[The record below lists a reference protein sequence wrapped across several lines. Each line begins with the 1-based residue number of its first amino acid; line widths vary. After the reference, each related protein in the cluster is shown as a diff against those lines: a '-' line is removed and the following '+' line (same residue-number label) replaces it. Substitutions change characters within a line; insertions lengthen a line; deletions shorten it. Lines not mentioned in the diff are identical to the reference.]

1 MKKRQFLAAVAL
13 SGMVG
18 TAFAGAFDGPYV
30 QLGLGGAG
38 TETQTSYP
46 SVLSNLPGFNTG
58 ANSSGGSFLGQILAG
73 YSQSFDAFNIAAN
86 IFYNIGNQ
94 NSGSNNYNLTG
105 SNGYLTANQSFKM
118 QNTWGISLEPGV
130 YVADKTLGYLKLS
143 YYNSQLN
150 YDASFSGHIN
160 SPSYSA
166 SGSYNSSSSMNGIG
180 YGIGAKQ
187 MFTDNI
193 YGFVEYQYVQYDKWN
208 DSGLFGSG
216 YSTSYKPNQNY
227 GWVGVGYKF

>member
-1 MKKRQFLAAVAL
+1 MNKRHILVAAVL
-13 SGMVG
+13 SAIAGV
-18 TAFAGAFDGPYV
+18 ASAGAFDGPYV
-30 QLGLGGAG
+30 QLGIGGAS

-46 SVLSNLPGFNTG
+46 SVLGNLPGFNTG
-58 ANSSGGSFLGQILAG
+58 ANSSGGSFLGQILGG
-73 YSQSFDAFNIAAN
+73 YSQSFDKFNIAAN
-86 IFYNIGNQ
+86 VFYNIGNQ
-94 NSGSNNYNLTG
+94 DSGSNNYSLNG
-105 SNGYLTANQSFKM
+105 SNGYLIANQSFKLK
-118 QNTWGISLEPGV
+118 NTWGVSLEPGL
-130 YVADKTLGYLKLS
+130 YVTEKTLGYLKLS
-143 YYNSQLN
+143 YFNSQLN
-150 YDASFSGHIN
+150 YNASYGAHIV
-160 SPSYSA
+160 SPSYSE

>member
-1 MKKRQFLAAVAL
+1 MKLKVIFGSLLVAAANQA
-13 SGMVG
+13 M
-18 TAFAGAFDGPYV
+18 AGAFDGPYV
-30 QLGLGGAG
+30 QIGLGGAS

-58 ANSSGGSFLGQILAG
+58 ANSSGGSFLGQILGG
-73 YSQSFDAFNIAAN
+73 YSQSFDMFNIAAN
-86 IFYNIGNQ
+86 VFYNIGNQ

-105 SNGYLTANQSFKM
+105 SNGYLSANQSFKLK
-118 QNTWGISLEPGV
+118 NTWGVSLEPGV

-143 YYNSQLN
+143 YFNSQLN
-150 YDASFSGHIN
+150 YDASSSVHIN
-160 SPSYSA
+160 SPAY
-166 SGSYNSSSSMNGIG
+166 SGSGSTNGSSSMNGIG